1 MAHLSKAIEDQHEN
15 EQDREDFDE
24 DERKYTSNLL
34 LRVISRCI
42 LTDCLIIGRLKVSAS
57 EVVAEAGTGLFVF
70 SQPAFTAVLKHAN
83 DMNKSF
89 QTVRSD
95 HVVACFIT

>member
-1 MAHLSKAIEDQHEN
+1 MAHLSKAIEDQHET
-15 EQDREDFDE
+15 ERDRDDFDE
-24 DERKYTSNLL
+24 DER
-34 LRVISRCI
+34 RI
-42 LTDCLIIGRLKVSAS
+42 KVSAS